1 MPHPDY
7 PHGLWAFTMPV
18 ERLCAHV
25 GASFRWRGYA
35 RETAMGRLSKRL
47 GRYVSPSE
55 LDAGVW
61 VMPEVQ

>member
-7 PHGLWAFTMPV
+7 P
-18 ERLCAHV
+18 HV